1 MDEEDTMKRRQSA
14 ERRRNAKDGR
24 RQLQRGRRGRAE
36 RSKRRVAARQK
47 RRGIP
52 RQTAPL
58 YRQAVQRLVVQAY
71 DKLLHSKQVL
81 SLFMIAYGIIHSG
94 RLGIAAVG
102 TAMAREFGTKP
113 KHGKK
118 QVDRCLSNDKLD
130 LLTLFAGFV
139 PIVIG
144 QRQAITVTMDWTEF
158 DRDDH
163 STVSLALV
171 TPWKRAMPLVWLTVY
186 KSELK
191 GRQRKYERKALRM
204 LADTLPAGVDVIILA
219 DRGFGDVKLYNYIHK
234 TLGFDFVIRYRPN
247 IYVSYEGYLWPSGD
261 LVPRNGRIRV
271 LRDTELT
278 AKEAGPYTVVLYKAA
293 GMKDSWCL
301 ATSLTEASGREVV
314 NLYACRFQC
323 EEVFRDLKDPR
334 TGYGLRFTEIK
345 DCHRRDRLL
354 LLFSLAYLVLTLMGH
369 TSETIGLD
377 RELRAN
383 TVNERTHSLF
393 QQGRALLG
401 HLAADTYAT
410 VNERFRTLLRGL
422 FKRGL
427 LEAIA

>member
-1 MDEEDTMKRRQSA
+1 MKRRQSA
-14 ERRRNAKDGR
+14 EHRRTLKRKR
-24 RQLQRGRRGRAE
+24 RQLQRS
-36 RSKRRVAARQK
+36 SKRRGAARRK
-47 RRGIP
+47 RRAIP

-58 YRQAVQRLVVQAY
+58 YRRAVQQLVGHAY
-71 DKLLHSKQVL
+71 KKLLHAKQVL
-81 SLFMIAYGIIHSG
+81 SLFMITYGIIHSD

-102 TAMAREFGTKP
+102 TAMARQFGTKP

-130 LLTLFAGFV
+130 LLTLFTGFV
-139 PIVIG
+139 PIVVG
-144 QRQAITVTMDWTEF
+144 QRQTITATLDWTEF

-171 TPWKRAMPLVWLTVY
+171 TPWKRAIPLVWLTVY

-204 LADTLPAGVDVIILA
+204 LAKTLPAGVDVIILA
-219 DRGFGDVKLYNYIHK
+219 DRGFCDVKLYNYINK

-247 IYVSYEGYLWPSGD
+247 IYVSWEGYLWPSAE

-271 LRDTELT
+271 LRDTDLT
-278 AKEAGPYTVVLYKAA
+278 AKEAGPYTVVLYKAG

-314 NLYACRFQC
+314 DLYACRFQC

-345 DCHRRDRLL
+345 LCRRRDRLL
-354 LLFSLAYLVLTLMGH
+354 LLFSLSYLVLTLMGH
-369 TSETIGLD
+369 TSETLGLD

-383 TVNERTHSLF
+383 TVNQRTHSLF
-393 QQGRALLG
+393 RQGRALIG
-401 HLAADTYAT
+401 NLAADTYAT
-410 VNERFRTLLRGL
+410 VAERFRAQLKSL

-427 LEAIA
+427 LEATA